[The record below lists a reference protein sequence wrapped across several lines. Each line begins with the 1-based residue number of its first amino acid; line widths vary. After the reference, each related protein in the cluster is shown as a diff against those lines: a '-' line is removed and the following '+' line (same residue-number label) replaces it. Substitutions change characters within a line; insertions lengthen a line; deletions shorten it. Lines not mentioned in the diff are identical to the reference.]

1 MDGRIATRTDN
12 DEEERLAVIGNLRE
26 AGATL
31 DRLWLL
37 AATDGS
43 DEALRIAEA
52 SQSVHRALIALSK
65 P

>member
-12 DEEERLAVIGNLRE
+12 GEEERLAVIGNLRE